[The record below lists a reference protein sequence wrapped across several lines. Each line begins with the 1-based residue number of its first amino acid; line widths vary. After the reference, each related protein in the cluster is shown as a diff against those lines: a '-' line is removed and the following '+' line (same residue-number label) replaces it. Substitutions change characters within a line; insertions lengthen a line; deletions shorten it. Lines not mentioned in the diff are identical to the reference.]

1 MAKYSYEFKK
11 KIVLEYLNTPEGY
24 DSISCKYRLSSS
36 YQLSNWV
43 AAYQKWGDNG
53 VKRSRSRKVYSFKKK
68 ISMVESYL
76 TSEISYQRLALQVG
90 INNPATLARWVHEF
104 KAAGPDALR
113 PHKKGRKKKLST
125 SKAGNNGMQ
134 EVRNTAI
141 DTSVEHV
148 KELENELLKLRIE
161 NAFLKEM
168 RKLRLEDKAKMRDK
182 NGFFKACPGKA
193 TVSIMLSWKTFSA
206 Y

>member
-24 DSISCKYRLSSS
+24 DSLLCKYGMSGS
-36 YQLSNWV
+36 YQLRKWV
-43 AAYQKWGDNG
+43 AAYQTWGDNG
-53 VKRSRSRKVYSFKKK
+53 LKRSRSRKSYSFEDK
-68 ISMVESYL
+68 ISVVESYL

-125 SKAGNNGMQ
+125 SKSGNNGIQ
-134 EVRNTAI
+134 EVQNTAI
-141 DTSVEHV
+141 DTSVEHI
-148 KELENELLKLRIE
+148 KELEDELLKLRIE

-168 RKLRLEDKAKMRDK
+168 RRLRLEDEAKMRELK
-182 NGFFKACPGKA
+182 KSSA
-193 TVSIMLSWKTFSA
+193 VSGDDLN
-206 Y
+206 